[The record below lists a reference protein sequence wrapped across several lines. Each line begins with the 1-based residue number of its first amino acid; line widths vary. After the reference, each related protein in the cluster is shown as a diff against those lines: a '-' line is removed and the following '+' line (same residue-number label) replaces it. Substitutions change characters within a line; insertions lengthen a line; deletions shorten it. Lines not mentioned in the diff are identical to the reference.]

1 MSEIINTVKKAIL
14 EDPPPPSEPPAFRLT
29 GLYEN
34 EDNVEGALI
43 RSNKLH
49 KKPPHFDII
58 DKNPESGE
66 IYGMGFD
73 LTPQVAKELYVT
85 MEAVLAAYKDE
96 DTREEHQTFSK
107 AWFKKK
113 AAQTAR
119 WVATHKIVATIIGI
133 SLTALIIAGS
143 TYWAL

>member
-1 MSEIINTVKKAIL
+1 MSEVINTVKKVIL
-14 EDPPPPSEPPAFRLT
+14 EDPPPPPEPPAFRLT

-34 EDNVEGALI
+34 EDNIEGVLI

-58 DKNPESGE
+58 DKNPENGE

-73 LTPQVAKELYVT
+73 LTPKVAKELYLA
-85 MEAVLAAYKDE
+85 METVLAAYKDE

-107 AWFKKK
+107 AWFKK
-113 AAQTAR
+113 TATR
-119 WVATHKIVATIIGI
+119 TAHWVATHKIMATIIGI
-133 SLTALIIAGS
+133 SLATLIITVS
-143 TYWAL
+143 THWTL